1 VTPEVRLDTD
11 LKHVIGR
18 NMPVRTKAKLRAAA
32 EQHMETIGNEPGR
45 VNACFRDPRVKYAA

>member
-1 VTPEVRLDTD
+1 MTPEVRLDTD

-45 VNACFRDPRVKYAA
+45 VNACFRDPRV